1 MNIVHVVES
10 LAIGGLERVVLALA
24 AWQCRQGHAV
34 RIVCLFDAGSL
45 AGQARAAGI
54 EVRAVG
60 KVKGLD
66 LHALWAL
73 RAILGECP
81 DAVLHT
87 HNAVAHYH
95 AVLAAMGLGIR
106 PILNTRHGMGA
117 PYGSRRERLYRLAVA
132 GADAVVCVSHAG
144 LAHFVR
150 RSGGVPAGKAHVV
163 ANGVEVDAIGERQD
177 GLRSDLLAQLGRPP
191 ETMLIGAV
199 GRLNPVKDHATLLQ
213 AMEKLRHAAYP
224 VDLVLVGD
232 GAMLDAL
239 RAQAKD
245 LQIADHVHFM
255 GMRDDVFNL
264 LRSFDVFAQ
273 PSISE
278 GFSLALVEAA
288 AAALPIVATR
298 VGGNSDIVVTGVTGL
313 LVEPRDAAG
322 LADAL
327 ASLLD
332 DNALRRRMGQAGR
345 AWALDRAGIDAMG
358 RAYEVLYRRSGR
370 RSGGVP

>member
-1 MNIVHVVES
+1 MR
-10 LAIGGLERVVLALA
+10 AI
-24 AWQCRQGHAV
+24 
-34 RIVCLFDAGSL
+34 
-45 AGQARAAGI
+45 
-54 EVRAVG
+54 G

-73 RAILGECP
+73 RALLGECP
-81 DAVLHT
+81 GAVLHT

-95 AVLAAMGLGIR
+95 AVVATLGLGIR

-199 GRLNPVKDHATLLQ
+199 GRLNPVKDHATLLR